1 MSDTITLQGLV
12 ATSPRHIVTS
22 EGLLITSFRMAT
34 TSRRFDRAEERWV
47 DGETN
52 WFTVTAF
59 RGLAQNS
66 VASVEKGQR
75 VVVIGRL
82 RIRDWENGERTGTN
96 VEVEAE
102 AIGHNLAWGSAVFT
116 RSVVAAVEEEP
127 APEPATA

>member
-22 EGLLITSFRMAT
+22 EGLPITSFRMAT
-34 TSRRFDRAEERWV
+34 TSRRFDRAEEQWV

-59 RGLAQNS
+59 RGLAQNA

-75 VVVIGRL
+75 IVVIGRL
-82 RIRDWENGERTGTN
+82 RNRDWDNGERTGTN

-116 RSVVAAVEEEP
+116 RSVAAAVEEEP